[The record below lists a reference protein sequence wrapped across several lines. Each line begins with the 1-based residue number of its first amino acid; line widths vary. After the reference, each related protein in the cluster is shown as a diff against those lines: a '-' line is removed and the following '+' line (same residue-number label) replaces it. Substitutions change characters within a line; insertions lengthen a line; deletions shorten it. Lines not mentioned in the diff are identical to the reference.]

1 MNSCSFQQLIQQNLS
16 WFLSCLRGFIFKPTE
31 RKQFLLK
38 NDARDSQ
45 NNPPYERL
53 ACFYVTTTGNFER
66 CQLIN
71 FEAIFFWKTN
81 TFFKNL
87 DYRFLVESTKTEKVT
102 FPYKIALPKNNAKT
116 NRMGITKQTYR
127 KEQSFA
133 SNYFILL
140 IILLQYKSLL

>member
-1 MNSCSFQQLIQQNLS
+1 MLLSATNIAKFELVFVLPKRFHFQAN
-16 WFLSCLRGFIFKPTE
+16 
-31 RKQFLLK
+31 RKKIVSPK
-38 NDARDSQ
+38 NDARDFQ

-116 NRMGITKQTYR
+116 NRMGIAKQTYR

-140 IILLQYKSLL
+140 IIFVAI